1 MSTHKTQQQ
10 VEQRFLYRAEQERS
24 KILFR
29 MATHAQV
36 LRGATALFAASNEVS
51 RAEWRDY
58 VTKLQLDKTLPG
70 IQGTGFTRMIDRRDK
85 AAHERAIR
93 AEGFADYAITPPGER
108 AQYSSIVYHRTVHR
122 AQPEGL
128 RLRHVCRAGT
138 RPGHGTRARQR
149 RARPDPGAS
158 PWSRKTS
165 RTPSRAS

>member
-1 MSTHKTQQQ
+1 VENSKGTPSRHAPWQRYPAQAALGKSAGWLIAAAILLASVALAGLVHHKTQQQ

-36 LRGATALFAASNEVS
+36 LRGATALFAASDEVS

-58 VTKLQLDKTLPG
+58 VAKLQLDKTLPG

-108 AQYSSIVYHRTVHR
+108 AQYSSIVTSNRS
-122 AQPEGL
+122 
-128 RLRHVCRAGT
+128 
-138 RPGHGTRARQR
+138 
-149 RARPDPGAS
+149 PGA
-158 PWSRKTS
+158 T
-165 RTPSRAS
+165 

>member
-1 MSTHKTQQQ
+1 VALAGLVHHKTQQQ

-36 LRGATALFAASNEVS
+36 LRGATALFAASDEVS

-58 VTKLQLDKTLPG
+58 VAKLQLDKTLPG

-108 AQYSSIVYHRTVHR
+108 AQYSSIVYMNRS
-122 AQPEGL
+122 
-128 RLRHVCRAGT
+128 
-138 RPGHGTRARQR
+138 
-149 RARPDPGAS
+149 PGA
-158 PWSRKTS
+158 T
-165 RTPSRAS
+165 